1 MKYNEFD
8 NPKQTPT
15 PKERPIDVKDLGDR
29 LEKAKAN
36 TFKKPES
43 GFDFSKLWGKE
54 KDVTEYRNVVT
65 PRDEAH
71 YRELMKHLQDMELDP
86 TNRRDSDLM
95 AEIRRR
101 RMELRNWAEQN
112 IKREDATLDDKT
124 EGFIGKKPQY
134 TGFLQNK
141 LDQAIQEFD
150 TPEKQKARAEL
161 MKHYLAKGGTIE
173 KVPAGQKAFVG
184 KKLKPAY
191 KKDNGTP
198 TTSPGSDE
206 SAVKEE
212 APFGSGMDLIRMAVQ
227 RKFISAEEYM
237 NYAKELKAAGEEVA
251 NGPHYADWPDGEGFG
266 SSDGNFAIKQM
277 MDTAGYEFDEQDRTG
292 RFVVT
297 KMPEKLAKLGITNVR
312 MRKEPV
318 ATEDEGDSIPRLL
331 GKAEAGLEYGLEL
344 ATHVGKK
351 EYGIAEQVASIIR
364 QNWPSLIAKIK
375 NIYKTEDD
383 SEASNG
389 LQPVDLKRL
398 GQSEPKIYVH
408 KDGKTITIPK
418 RKHNEYIAKGWKQ
431 SSLKAETQSYKSKLT
446 DMLDKRLK

>member
-1 MKYNEFD
+1 MKL
-8 NPKQTPT
+8 
-15 PKERPIDVKDLGDR
+15 KEINKPIK
-29 LEKAKAN
+29 
-36 TFKKPES
+36 
-43 GFDFSKLWGKE
+43 
-54 KDVTEYRNVVT
+54 EYRNVVT
-65 PRDEAH
+65 PRDEKH

-86 TNRRDSDLM
+86 VNRSDEKLM

-124 EGFIGKKPQY
+124 EGFIGKKPEY

-173 KVPAGQKAFVG
+173 KVPTGQKAYVG

-318 ATEDEGDSIPRLL
+318 ATEDEDPAKEARLL
-331 GKAEAGLEYGLEL
+331 GKAEASLMHGLEMAQNIIKKDYGM
-344 ATHVGKK
+344 
-351 EYGIAEQVASIIR
+351 AEQQAKVIA
-364 QNWPSLIAKIK
+364 QNWPPLIDNIK
-375 NIYKTEDD
+375 NVYKTEDD
-383 SEASNG
+383 SEVANG
-389 LQPVDLKRL
+389 IQPVDLKRL
-398 GQSEPKIYVH
+398 GQTEPKVYVH
-408 KDGKTITIPK
+408 KDGKTIMIPK
-418 RKHNEYIAKGWKQ
+418 SKHNEYLAKGWKQ
-431 SSLKAETQSYKSKLT
+431 SSLKAETSYESKLAN
-446 DMLDKRLK
+446 MLNQQLK

>member
-1 MKYNEFD
+1 
-8 NPKQTPT
+8 
-15 PKERPIDVKDLGDR
+15 
-29 LEKAKAN
+29 
-36 TFKKPES
+36 
-43 GFDFSKLWGKE
+43 
-54 KDVTEYRNVVT
+54 
-65 PRDEAH
+65 
-71 YRELMKHLQDMELDP
+71 
-86 TNRRDSDLM
+86 M
-95 AEIRRR
+95 AEIKRRK
-101 RMELRNWAEQN
+101 MELRNWAEQN
-112 IKREDATLDDKT
+112 LKTEDATLDDKT

-173 KVPAGQKAFVG
+173 KVPTGQKAYVG

-198 TTSPGSDE
+198 ATSPGSDE

-318 ATEDEGDSIPRLL
+318 ATEDEDPAKEARLL
-331 GKAEAGLEYGLEL
+331 GKAEASLMHGLEL
-344 ATHVGKK
+344 AGDVLAKDWNQATVR
-351 EYGIAEQVASIIR
+351 AEVITK
-364 QNWPSLIAKIK
+364 NWPELIEKLK
-375 NIYKTEDD
+375 NIYKKTEDD
-383 SEASNG
+383 SEVANG

-431 SSLKAETQSYKSKLT
+431 SNLKAETQSYKSKLT

>member
-1 MKYNEFD
+1 MQYND
-8 NPKQTPT
+8 
-15 PKERPIDVKDLGDR
+15 
-29 LEKAKAN
+29 
-36 TFKKPES
+36 
-43 GFDFSKLWGKE
+43 
-54 KDVTEYRNVVT
+54 
-65 PRDEAH
+65 
-71 YRELMKHLQDMELDP
+71 
-86 TNRRDSDLM
+86 
-95 AEIRRR
+95 
-101 RMELRNWAEQN
+101 
-112 IKREDATLDDKT
+112 
-124 EGFIGKKPQY
+124 
-134 TGFLQNK
+134 FLQNK

-150 TPEKQKARAEL
+150 TPEKKAERDALMQK
-161 MKHYLAKGGTIE
+161 YLNKGGTIE

-184 KKLKPAY
+184 KKIKPAY

-318 ATEDEGDSIPRLL
+318 ATEDTDEYAPARVL
-331 GKAEAGLEYGLEL
+331 GAAEAGLEYGLEL

-351 EYGIAEQVASIIR
+351 DYGMAEQVASVIR
-364 QNWPSLIAKIK
+364 QNWPALIDKIK

-383 SEASNG
+383 SETANG

-398 GQSEPKIYVH
+398 GQTEPKVYVH
-408 KDGKTITIPK
+408 KDGKTILIPK
-418 RKHNEYIAKGWKQ
+418 RKHNEYLAKGWKQ
-431 SSLKAETQSYKSKLT
+431 SSLRAEASYESKLAE
-446 DMLDKRLK
+446 MLNQQLK